1 MPVYFAAA
9 RSVAASPVARVLARR
24 TVPQAANDEADNP
37 IANATL
43 RAALFHFAEHG
54 LGSAGAAHE
63 WARRAFALGDK
74 AAGREWAAICAAFDR
89 RLASEF
95 ERDGVLTR

>member
-9 RSVAASPVARVLARR
+9 RSVAASPVARVLAKRA
-24 TVPQAANDEADNP
+24 VPQAANDEAGNAVAD
-37 IANATL
+37 ATL
-43 RAALFHFAEHG
+43 RAALLHFAEHG

-63 WARRAFALGDK
+63 RARRAFALGDK
-74 AAGREWAAICAAFDR
+74 GAGREWAAICAAFDR

-95 ERDGVLTR
+95 ECDGVLPR